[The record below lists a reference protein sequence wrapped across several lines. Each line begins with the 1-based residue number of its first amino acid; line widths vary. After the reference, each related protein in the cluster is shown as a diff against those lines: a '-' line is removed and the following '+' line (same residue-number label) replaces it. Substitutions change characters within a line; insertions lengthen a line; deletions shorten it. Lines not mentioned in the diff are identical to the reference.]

1 MQRCVIVGGAEIRNY
16 DFIREQLR
24 SDDYFIF
31 CDCGLAHMEPLGV
44 CPSLIVGDFDSHAAP
59 DTEVETIVLPCEK
72 DDTDTVFAAKEAIRR
87 GFSSFLL
94 IGVTGGRLDHTI
106 GNLSILLMLHEKG
119 MDAVIADDYSSM
131 QIAAQEPVLIQDDCE
146 YFSLLNISG
155 LAEGITIRNAKYPL
169 RDAEITCTYQYG
181 VSNEV
186 IPGKTASVSVGNG
199 KLLLIRVFR
208 NSL

>member
-1 MQRCVIVGGAEIRNY
+1 MQRCVIIGGAEIKNY
-16 DFIREQLR
+16 DFIREQLK

-31 CDCGLAHMEPLGV
+31 CDCGLAHMEPLSV
-44 CPSLIVGDFDSHAAP
+44 RPSLIVGDFDSHAAP

-72 DDTDTVFAAKEAIRR
+72 DDTDTVFAAKEALRR

-119 MDAVIADDYSSM
+119 MDAVISDDYSSM
-131 QIAAQEPVLIQDDCE
+131 QIVAQEPVFIQDDCE

-155 LAEGITIRNAKYPL
+155 LARGVTIKDAKYPL
-169 RDAEITCTYQYG
+169 HDAEITCSYQYG

-186 IPGKTASVSVGNG
+186 VPGKTASVSVGNG